1 MAYCA
6 YCGKEISEQALT
18 CPHCGHPNEALRGA
32 PVPGE
37 TPVAVGEYAGFGTRF
52 LQLLL
57 DGILIALVTLPF
69 GVRRSGNGTVF
80 FYNPARTIVGFAY
93 PWLMIALNKG
103 QTLGMMALN
112 IRITRPNGDPVDLGR
127 SAARAAMA
135 FVSGIVLALGYL
147 WAAWDP
153 EKRTWHDM
161 VADTRAYKTRT

>member
-6 YCGKEISEQALT
+6 YCGKEISDQAPV
-18 CPHCGHPNEALRGA
+18 CPHCGHPNEALRGGTFPTEA
-32 PVPGE
+32 PI
-37 TPVAVGEYAGFGTRF
+37 AGEYASFGSRF

-57 DGILIALVTLPF
+57 DGILIGLVTLPF
-69 GVRRSGNGTVF
+69 GGIHRGDNGTVI
-80 FYNPARTIVGFAY
+80 FYNPARTVIGFAY

-127 SAARAAMA
+127 SAARSAMA
-135 FVSGIVLALGYL
+135 FVSGIALALGYL
-147 WAAWDP
+147 WALWDP
-153 EKRTWHDM
+153 EKRTWHDI